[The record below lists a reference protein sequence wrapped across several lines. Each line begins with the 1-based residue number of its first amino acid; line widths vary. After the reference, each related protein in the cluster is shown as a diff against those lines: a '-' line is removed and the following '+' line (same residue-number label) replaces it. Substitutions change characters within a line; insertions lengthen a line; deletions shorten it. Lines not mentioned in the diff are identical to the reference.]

1 MLYIFTALYA
11 EARPLIQAL
20 DLKQMDTEGSL
31 RQFRNREAS
40 SASAKS
46 EDFLDAASPKHSS
59 RILLTVMGS
68 GPVKAAYA
76 AGVCLGNIDPSERN
90 ECILYGSAA
99 ADLSYEN
106 GTGLESAGLLRK
118 TGQAQTDS
126 SAADSLYLAACLENT
141 DSGRIFYPDP
151 IGRRYFP
158 LAKIQTGSRIY
169 KTEAL
174 QKLSEENSQE
184 GQKDYPFESRMD
196 NKKGSLMENHAG
208 YSACLHDMEA
218 AAFYEA
224 ASGRL
229 GPDQIHILK
238 FVSDSGRETEKITSK
253 DLERESEK
261 HLQEILP
268 FIRKRLEAIQE
279 RSETEKDLS
288 WENSLTAADL
298 HASATM
304 ENELNQLLS
313 YGRGIGF
320 DFSKERKTLEEEGF
334 YPCPDKRTG
343 SRTLER
349 IRKDLLAAA
358 MPVETER
365 PRREERNTGNTV
377 EVKDNQNRNYD
388 KVRFSRTD
396 RERSG
401 HVQLNK
407 EEIWLVYVE
416 EGIWDRKETREILD
430 RIPDP
435 KTILPIRHYKDLFN
449 RRRQD
454 TVRQHF
460 SKTLILAEKK
470 GRLIYP
476 GAPVCQDFG
485 NRYFYY
491 TSCIMNCLFDCDYCY
506 LKGMYPSG
514 LPVIFVN
521 LEDTFHELEEILEKH
536 PVYLSVSYD
545 TDLVAVEN
553 LTSYVRKWTEFTLAH
568 PDLLIEIRTKSG
580 RSDLISG
587 LTPCDRVIFAL
598 TISPEEIRKSYEHQ
612 TGSLMQRLAL
622 AKAAVRAGF
631 KARLCFDPM
640 IYVSNWKEIYGRMLD
655 QVREEIDLSSI
666 MDFSVGSFRI
676 SDAYLKQMRRVLP
689 DSPAVQF
696 PFMKKDG
703 TYQYP
708 DSIAEEMEA
717 YLVNQLSEY
726 VPREKIFLWED
737 RKKEKPL

>member
-1 MLYIFTALYA
+1 MLYLFTALYA

-20 DLKQMDTEGSL
+20 DLKQVNTEGSL
-31 RQFRNREAS
+31 RQFQSRVVS
-40 SASAKS
+40 P
-46 EDFLDAASPKHSS
+46 DAQDPKDSD

-106 GTGLESAGLLRK
+106 ERDLLSVGFQDLSGDIQTNAMASAG
-118 TGQAQTDS
+118 
-126 SAADSLYLAACLENT
+126 SLYLAASLMNT
-141 DSGRIFYPDP
+141 DSGRVFYPDLP
-151 IGRRYFP
+151 GRDSFP
-158 LAKIQTGSRIY
+158 LAEILTGSRIY
-169 KTEAL
+169 QA
-174 QKLSEENSQE
+174 ENIEQIPKKNSKDHAGE
-184 GQKDYPFESRMD
+184 DQKDLPVECREEDQKDSPGNSRTY
-196 NKKGSLMENHAG
+196 L
-208 YSACLHDMEA
+208 SARLHDMEA

-224 ASGRL
+224 ASGCL

-238 FVSDSGRETEKITSK
+238 FVSDFGRETEKITSK

-261 HLQEILP
+261 HLHEILP
-268 FIRKRLEAIQE
+268 FIRKRLEVIHELSEAE
-279 RSETEKDLS
+279 RELS
-288 WENSLTAADL
+288 CDEASLTAADL
-298 HASATM
+298 HASAAM
-304 ENELNQLLS
+304 ENELNQLIS

-320 DFSKERKTLEEEGF
+320 DFSEEKELLEEEGL
-334 YPCPDKRTG
+334 YPCPDKRAG

-358 MPVETER
+358 MPVAENAEARSTDKNSYS
-365 PRREERNTGNTV
+365 EEKTFTGEESKTADRLKV
-377 EVKDNQNRNYD
+377 NQM
-388 KVRFSRTD
+388 KSSQGD
-396 RERSG
+396 RDSSW
-401 HVQLNK
+401 V
-407 EEIWLVYVE
+407 VYVE
-416 EGIWDRKETREILD
+416 EDIWDKNKTREILD
-430 RIPDP
+430 RIPNP

-454 TVRQHF
+454 TVRQHS

-521 LEDTFHELEEILEKH
+521 LEDTFRELEEILEKH

-568 PDLLIEIRTKSG
+568 PDLQIEIRTKSG

-598 TISPEEIRKSYEHQ
+598 TISPEEIRKNYEHQ
-612 TGSLMQRLAL
+612 TGSLKQRLAL
-622 AKAAVRAGF
+622 ARAAVQAGF

-640 IYVSNWKEIYGRMLD
+640 IYVADWKKIYGRMLD
-655 QVREEIDLSSI
+655 QVREGIDLSSI

-708 DSIAEEMEA
+708 DSIAEEMET
-717 YLVNQLSEY
+717 YLVNQLSKY